1 MINCVTGQNL
11 ASDCYDFVVIV
22 SSPTGLE
29 VTVHEGLV
37 GLIVIYLCTIEL
49 GLEISPKFRL
59 ICSLSSCKYFV
70 G

>member
-22 SSPTGLE
+22 SSPTGLG
-29 VTVHEGLV
+29 VTVHE